1 MSKNR
6 TIPNPLSWS
15 VVLLLLTFFGCGTSS
30 PSSQAQAP
38 QETTPSPETTT
49 TPASEMTS
57 PTQASPQAAPS
68 ASPNSSSAKESGRVY
83 FANDRVSFVPPPGFT
98 PMTEQEIALKF
109 PGNNRPQHVYA
120 NDRRSVAVAITFSNA
135 NLTPEQLPELKAVME
150 EFLQK
155 AKPDLKWVERDLITL
170 NGIRWVKL
178 ESTTKAIDTDIHN
191 DMYFTSFDGKMLG
204 FNFNSTVE
212 MYDKAKADLQ
222 KSRDSI
228 TIKS

>member
-1 MSKNR
+1 MSKNQA
-6 TIPNPLSWS
+6 IQSIISLV
-15 VVLLLLTFFGCGTSS
+15 VVLPLLTLLGCSKS
-30 PSSQAQAP
+30 PSQAQTS
-38 QETTPSPETTT
+38 QETTIPSPAAASPEAT
-49 TPASEMTS
+49 TPT
-57 PTQASPQAAPS
+57 TQASPQATPS
-68 ASPNSSSAKESGRVY
+68 TPGTSAKESGRVY

-109 PGNNRPQHVYA
+109 PGGNRPQHVYA
-120 NDRRSVAVAITFSNA
+120 NERRSVAIAITFSNA
-135 NLTPEQLPELKAVME
+135 NLTPEQLPELKEVME

-155 AKPDLKWVERDLITL
+155 AKPDLKWLDRDLITL
-170 NGIRWVKL
+170 NGVRWVKL

-212 MYDKAKADLQ
+212 MYDKARADLQ